1 MFLSSHGGLTAGR
14 GDADRALFPYDTDD
28 KIRDNTETTGGK
40 TVIRVRRAG
49 GDALWEPFSIRGE
62 GRFRVRRSLLKSVW
76 GNEVWFEEKNEDL
89 GLVFRTGWSNSRRFG
104 WIRRSSLAN
113 TGRQRVSVVFLD
125 GIQNIMPSGIGSD
138 FQMRYSTLLDAYK
151 RSERLPGSRLAL
163 FRLSAVPADRP
174 EPAESLEA
182 TTVWS
187 VTPVK
192 TDAILLSATQL
203 DALRR
208 GETLQP
214 ENDVCGRRGA
224 YFLHGRRN
232 LAPGQTAEWM
242 FGADVSQSA
251 ADVVRLGAALEK
263 PSAFRREVLADIR
276 EGTEE
281 LKRIVGSSDGLQ
293 VSALPMGSARHYT
306 NTLCNVMR
314 GGVFAHGE
322 KIDRGDLDHHMRS
335 TAPAVVPRWRRLARR
350 LPARF
355 AYPELIEAAREAA
368 DPSLERICRE
378 YLP

>member
-1 MFLSSHGGLTAGR
+1 VKGSPTRKRPAATITRQPTGEFVELDGEPFYRIGDHDKMPPFFLSVVSAEDHWMFLSSHGGLTAGR
-14 GDADRALFPYDTDD
+14 GDANRALFPYDTDD

-76 GNEVWFEEKNEDL
+76 GNEVWFEEANEDL

-187 VTPVK
+187 VSPVK
-192 TDAILLSATQL
+192 ADAILLSATQL

-208 GETLQP
+208 GETLRP

-232 LAPGQTAEWM
+232 LRRGRRPNGCSAPTCRKAPRMSSGSRPPW
-242 FGADVSQSA
+242 
-251 ADVVRLGAALEK
+251 K
-263 PSAFRREVLADIR
+263 NHPPS
-276 EGTEE
+276 
-281 LKRIVGSSDGLQ
+281 
-293 VSALPMGSARHYT
+293 
-306 NTLCNVMR
+306 
-314 GGVFAHGE
+314 GG
-322 KIDRGDLDHHMRS
+322 R
-335 TAPAVVPRWRRLARR
+335 
-350 LPARF
+350 
-355 AYPELIEAAREAA
+355 
-368 DPSLERICRE
+368 C
-378 YLP
+378 